1 MMWNPR
7 DSMYPWMFSLMR
19 SPHIFLNLINQ
30 PRGRMVME
38 MYCGLLLFIN
48 SNLILLQLMLRI
60 SLTLQAS
67 CFAQHLLPIVSLFSW
82 PQRIPVTRHSMFI
95 LGGDYIMFPRLRL
108 LQKISSLA
116 QSLPQILDPSLRF
129 VDPFLILL
137 KDFCLILWIV
147 FPKTSSLPHVSSIF
161 SWTWIICWSLQSF
174 LLERCYAGR
183 NQCLGKKEKDLV
195 SLPAGKQAI
204 GCKWIYKIKHK
215 ADGSVERYKARLVAK
230 GFLQEY
236 WVEPL

>member
-1 MMWNPR
+1 MLSPGIDAMPWNPR
-7 DSMYPWMFSLMR
+7 DSMYPWMFSLMG
-19 SPHIFLNLINQ
+19 SPHIFLNLINK

-67 CFAQHLLPIVSLFSW
+67 SFAQHLLPIVSLFSW
-82 PQRIPVTRHSMFI
+82 PQRIPVTRHSIFI
-95 LGGDYIMFPRLRL
+95 LGGDYSLFPRVRL

-129 VDPFLILL
+129 VDPLKFLIPL
-137 KDFCLILWIV
+137 KDFYLILWIV

-161 SWTWIICWSLQSF
+161 SWTWIICWSLKSF
-174 LLERCYAGR
+174 LLERCYTGG
-183 NQCLGKKEKDLV
+183 NQCPGKKE
-195 SLPAGKQAI
+195 
-204 GCKWIYKIKHK
+204 
-215 ADGSVERYKARLVAK
+215 
-230 GFLQEY
+230 
-236 WVEPL
+236 

>member
-1 MMWNPR
+1 MLSPGIDAMTWNPR

-67 CFAQHLLPIVSLFSW
+67 SLAQHLLPIVSLFSW

-108 LQKISSLA
+108 LQKIRSLA
-116 QSLPQILDPSLRF
+116 QSLPHILDPSLRF
-129 VDPFLILL
+129 VDPLKFLILL

-183 NQCLGKKEKDLV
+183 NQCPGKKE
-195 SLPAGKQAI
+195 
-204 GCKWIYKIKHK
+204 
-215 ADGSVERYKARLVAK
+215 
-230 GFLQEY
+230 
-236 WVEPL
+236 